1 MNPFMTAC
9 QCELHSMIANKSG
22 VQLKLSGG
30 SKLLAKSLNIKG
42 YQLSLEKD
50 QQAVP
55 DMLSVS
61 LVRKRRSPAS
71 KRRVNNE
78 VTP

>member
-1 MNPFMTAC
+1 
-9 QCELHSMIANKSG
+9 
-22 VQLKLSGG
+22 
-30 SKLLAKSLNIKG
+30 LNIKG

-61 LVRKRRSPAS
+61 LVRKRRSLGS
-71 KRRVNNE
+71 TRRVNNA